1 MRTRH
6 LASLS
11 LALTLG
17 AATIAAAQSTAT
29 PAQTEVAP
37 PNSAAAT
44 NSRST
49 HRHWRHHSRLFRG
62 VYLTTDERAK
72 LSTIREQY
80 HAQLQ
85 PLVQQFRTARHAIR
99 AAAARTDTAA
109 VAAARATM
117 RDVRAKF
124 TSVRTQWMTDARGV
138 LTPEQQTQFDRNA
151 ARLQRH
157 QRKS

>member
-17 AATIAAAQSTAT
+17 AATIAAAQSTASS
-29 PAQTEVAP
+29 AQTEIAP
-37 PNSAAAT
+37 PNSAAGT
-44 NSRST
+44 NSRAM

-62 VYLTTDERAK
+62 VHLTTDERAK

-80 HAQLQ
+80 HTQLK
-85 PLVQQFRTARHAIR
+85 PLVHQIRTARHAIR

-117 RDVRAKF
+117 RDVRTKF
-124 TSVRTQWMTDARGV
+124 ASVRTQWMNDVRGV
-138 LTPEQQTQFDRNA
+138 LTPEQQAQFDKNA
-151 ARLQRH
+151 ARMQ
-157 QRKS
+157 KS